1 MSDRSRIV
9 LVTGAAGFIGSHVC
23 ERLLADGRDVV
34 GLDNFCDFYDPV
46 VKRCNAAMLALRPGF
61 TLVEGDIRDR
71 GVLERA
77 MERYAPGVVIHLAAM
92 AGVRPSIQNPALYND
107 VNVAGTA
114 AVLDAAVAHGV
125 ERFIFASSSSVY
137 GNAAR
142 VPFREDDPV
151 DSPVSPYAATK
162 IAGEKLCAQARSRNG
177 LQVTCLRLFTV
188 FGPRQRPD
196 LAIYRFLQAVSAGLE
211 IKLFGDGGTSRDYTF
226 VGDIADGICASVDL
240 AGHCD
245 VINLGG
251 AHPVTL
257 AELVKT
263 VEAVVGRAAVVA
275 HLPMQAGDVER
286 TWADISRAGEMLGFQ
301 PAVELK
307 EGIRRQWEWMRSL
320 QSGGC
325 ISGQ

>member
-34 GLDNFCDFYDPV
+34 GLDNFCDFYDPA
-46 VKRCNAAMLALRPGF
+46 VKRRNADMLASRPGF
-61 TLVEGDIRDR
+61 KLVEGDIRDR
-71 GVLERA
+71 AALEGA
-77 MERYAPGVVIHLAAM
+77 MGRNEPGVVIHLAAM

-114 AVLDAAVAHGV
+114 AVLDAAVAHDV

-142 VPFREDDPV
+142 VPFHEDDPA

-162 IAGEKLCAQARSRNG
+162 IAGEKLCFDARARHG
-177 LQVTCLRLFTV
+177 LQATCLRLFTV

-196 LAIYRFLQAVSAGLE
+196 LAIYRFLRAVSDGVE

-226 VGDIADGICASVDL
+226 VSDIADGICAAIDL

-251 AHPVTL
+251 SHPVTL
-257 AELVKT
+257 AALVKT
-263 VEAVVGRAAVVA
+263 VEDVVGRAAVVA

-286 TWADISRAGEMLGFQ
+286 TWADISRAGEMLGFV
-301 PAVELK
+301 PSVGLE
-307 EGIRRQWEWMRSL
+307 EGIRRQWDWMRS
-320 QSGGC
+320 GGA
-325 ISGQ
+325 GR